1 VPQEAP
7 PRRLLF
13 VDDEERILSALCRT
27 LRREGYEI
35 VTANSVESALEILDQ
50 GPVDLILSDF
60 RMPRMTGLELFAEAR
75 RRQPQI
81 ACILITGWSQA
92 VSAEE
97 LAAAEVAT
105 LISKPWE
112 DAVLKDALREAL
124 SEV

>member
-1 VPQEAP
+1 MSREDQVY
-7 PRRLLF
+7 RLLF

-27 LRREGYEI
+27 LRREGYQM
-35 VTANSVESALEILDQ
+35 VTANSVEGALEILDQ
-50 GPVDLILSDF
+50 DPIDLILSDF
-60 RMPRMTGLELFAEAR
+60 KMPGLTGLELFAEAR
-75 RRQPQI
+75 QRQPQI

-124 SEV
+124 SKA